1 MVASRMGRQ
10 SRGLPATSPAS
21 GPSPGAAPV
30 RLFPRIR
37 AKESTLV
44 ILFTFYPP
52 GIRDHLYKWFY
63 GNITVLQIKGTL

>member
-10 SRGLPATSPAS
+10 SRGPPAASPAS

-30 RLFPRIR
+30 RLLPQIR

-44 ILFTFYPP
+44 VIFTFYPT
-52 GIRDHLYKWFY
+52 GIRDHLSTGFY
-63 GNITVLQIKGTL
+63 NITILQIKGTL